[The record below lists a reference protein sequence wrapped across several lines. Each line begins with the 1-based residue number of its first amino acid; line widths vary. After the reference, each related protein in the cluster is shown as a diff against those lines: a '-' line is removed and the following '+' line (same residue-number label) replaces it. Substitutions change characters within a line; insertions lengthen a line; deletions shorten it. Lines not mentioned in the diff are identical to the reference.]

1 MSFLN
6 KRKVRIKKKVRS
18 LSEQLLTTSSIISL
32 IAAQQRIIDNGTAVV
47 YLPVG
52 DTPGIC

>member
-1 MSFLN
+1 M
-6 KRKVRIKKKVRS
+6 
-18 LSEQLLTTSSIISL
+18 ISL

-52 DTPGIC
+52 ETPGICYKIKFD

>member
-6 KRKVRIKKKVRS
+6 KYKTISKNFKIKS
-18 LSEQLLTTSSIISL
+18 IQTTSSIISL
-32 IAAQQRIIDNGTAVV
+32 IAAQHRIIDNGTAVV